1 VQQKQKLKET
11 RIEEQRALSG
21 LYVVKT
27 RLKKAQKSLSDAKE
41 RITYNRKK
49 IVELKSDLSEA
60 EKNIISQSKSLKN
73 RIVEVYKSGT
83 GGILDIIFASKS
95 MSDFVNRSYYFG
107 RIIGRDVELIKGINE
122 QVETIKRTRA
132 ELESSNNEI
141 NVKVKVIEVE
151 KRVIADNSRE
161 KERVYKFLQTRR
173 KEYERRIKQ
182 LEASSLEIEKFVRS
196 RGVSRQISTGSLVW
210 PARGRIVS
218 RFGYRRHP
226 IWGGFHLHTGIDI
239 AAPFGNPIISAD
251 SGEIIFSGWWDGY
264 GKAIVIDH
272 GRGYTT
278 VYGHMSRVYMQAG
291 QSVAKGQMIGLVGS
305 TGFSTGPHL
314 HFEIRYN
321 GKPIDP
327 LSRLI

>member
-1 VQQKQKLKET
+1 MQQKQKLKET